1 MSGESTALK
10 LKPFLHRTTNEQYSL
25 DDGTTWVT
33 MSIEENQDESND
45 KKDEIKSQTVTTTV
59 EISVQDT
66 TPTTPPTTSFPPTEI
81 ITTSSSVDTLNGE
94 TTNLNLLS
102 GPSSPSNLSSITLV
116 GSTGSGTTPNEIDKD
131 EPQERE
137 FKYSQAPTSPLPE
150 RKRHPASKEGD
161 KIESE
166 PKARTL
172 TMKKTSEHDDG
183 NKQAK
188 TISSKPKIVS
198 AVAKHI
204 MKDDSCRS
212 SSAHSTPSKT
222 SSNVLKP
229 MSYFT
234 MNRRPS
240 AGTIGSNDVPVAA
253 LTQHRLSLQLNS
265 SEGGFGIPK
274 VKFDKIIARLLC
286 IILQI
291 NIQMF

>member
-10 LKPFLHRTTNEQYSL
+10 LKSFPHRTTNEQYSL

-33 MSIEENQDESND
+33 MSIEENQEESND

-66 TPTTPPTTSFPPTEI
+66 TPTTPPTTSFSPTTI

-94 TTNLNLLS
+94 TVNLNLLS

-131 EPQERE
+131 EAPDRE

-150 RKRHPASKEGD
+150 RKRHPAGKEGD
-161 KIESE
+161 QIESE
-166 PKARTL
+166 PKSRTL
-172 TMKKTSEHDDG
+172 TIRKSSEHDDG

-212 SSAHSTPSKT
+212 SSAHSTPSKI

-240 AGTIGSNDVPVAA
+240 AGTIGAIDVPVAA
-253 LTQHRLSLQLNS
+253 LNQHRLSLQLNS
-265 SEGGFGIPK
+265 SDGGFGIPK
-274 VKFDKIIARLLC
+274 VKFDKIITRLLS

-291 NIQMF
+291 NMQMF